1 MNNNQNVGNNQ
12 PINQTNTNQFNGQ
25 YQSNQTQYN
34 SGEYQNQVTQPNQT
48 QFGGQY
54 QPNQTQYNSGQY
66 QNQVTQTNQTQFG
79 GQYQPNQTQYN
90 SGQYQNQMTQTNQVQ
105 FGSQYQN
112 QNINQPIQQANQVTQ
127 NNAINTN
134 EDEILLESFVG
145 ENYSKIRYNKFN
157 IGALFAAPL
166 YFFYRKMIIYGIL
179 FLILHTAISSI
190 INNEYSSI
198 FLFAIAAVTVN
209 KIYIN
214 FAEKKIAKIKE
225 KNKDKTLNE
234 LKVICAKKG
243 GTSIPLIFLGIF
255 IVFIIGF
262 ITVIITLLGTLAG
275 TLL

>member
-1 MNNNQNVGNNQ
+1 MNNIQNVGNNQ

-25 YQSNQTQYN
+25 YQPNQTQYN
-34 SGEYQNQVTQPNQT
+34 SGQYQNQVTQPNQT

-54 QPNQTQYNSGQY
+54 QPNQ
-66 QNQVTQTNQTQFG
+66 NQFNG
-79 GQYQPNQTQYN
+79 
-90 SGQYQNQMTQTNQVQ
+90 
-105 FGSQYQN
+105 QYQN

-214 FAEKKIAKIKE
+214 FAKKKIAKIKE
-225 KNKDKTLNE
+225 KNKDKALNE

-262 ITVIITLLGTLAG
+262 ITVIITLLGTLAKYLII
-275 TLL
+275 T

>member
-25 YQSNQTQYN
+25 YQ
-34 SGEYQNQVTQPNQT
+34 
-48 QFGGQY
+48 
-54 QPNQTQYNSGQY
+54 PNQTQYNSG
-66 QNQVTQTNQTQFG
+66 
-79 GQYQPNQTQYN
+79 
-90 SGQYQNQMTQTNQVQ
+90 
-105 FGSQYQN
+105 QYQN

>member
-25 YQSNQTQYN
+25 YQPNQTQYN
-34 SGEYQNQVTQPNQT
+34 SGQYQNQVTQSNQT

-54 QPNQTQYNSGQY
+54 QPNQAQYNSGQY
-66 QNQVTQTNQTQFG
+66 QNQVTQTNQTQFNG
-79 GQYQPNQTQYN
+79 
-90 SGQYQNQMTQTNQVQ
+90 
-105 FGSQYQN
+105 QYQN
-112 QNINQPIQQANQVTQ
+112 QNINQPIQQANQVTP

-134 EDEILLESFVG
+134 EDEILLECFVG
-145 ENYSKIRYNKFN
+145 ENYSKIRYDKFN

-179 FLILHTAISSI
+179 FLILQMAISSI

-198 FLFAIAAVTVN
+198 FLFAIAAVTIN

-214 FAEKKIAKIKE
+214 FAKKKIAKIKE

-262 ITVIITLLGTLAG
+262 ITIIITLLGTLAKYLII
-275 TLL
+275 T

>member
-25 YQSNQTQYN
+25 YQPNQTQYN

-54 QPNQTQYNSGQY
+54 QPNQTKYNSGQY

-90 SGQYQNQMTQTNQVQ
+90 SGQYQNQ
-105 FGSQYQN
+105 
-112 QNINQPIQQANQVTQ
+112 NINQPIQQANQITP

-134 EDEILLESFVG
+134 EDEILLECFVG
-145 ENYSKIRYNKFN
+145 ENYSKIRYDKFN

-179 FLILHTAISSI
+179 FLILQMAISSI

-214 FAEKKIAKIKE
+214 FAKKKIAKIKE
-225 KNKDKTLNE
+225 NNKDKTLNE

-262 ITVIITLLGTLAG
+262 ITVIITLLGTLAKYLII
-275 TLL
+275 T

>member
-12 PINQTNTNQFNGQ
+12 SINQTNTNQFNGQ
-25 YQSNQTQYN
+25 YQPNQTQYN
-34 SGEYQNQVTQPNQT
+34 SGQYQNQVTQPNQT

-66 QNQVTQTNQTQFG
+66 QNQVTQTNQTQ
-79 GQYQPNQTQYN
+79 YN
-90 SGQYQNQMTQTNQVQ
+90 SGQYQNQVTQTNQTQ
-105 FGSQYQN
+105 FNGQYQN

-179 FLILHTAISSI
+179 FLILQMAISSI

-262 ITVIITLLGTLAG
+262 ITVIITLLGTLAKYLII
-275 TLL
+275 T

>member
-25 YQSNQTQYN
+25 YQ
-34 SGEYQNQVTQPNQT
+34 
-48 QFGGQY
+48 
-54 QPNQTQYNSGQY
+54 PNQTQYNNGQY
-66 QNQVTQTNQTQFG
+66 QSQMTQTNQTQFG
-79 GQYQPNQTQYN
+79 RQYQPNQTQFN
-90 SGQYQNQMTQTNQVQ
+90 G
-105 FGSQYQN
+105 QYQN
-112 QNINQPIQQANQVTQ
+112 QNINQPIQQANQVTP

-214 FAEKKIAKIKE
+214 FAKKKIAKIKE

>member
-25 YQSNQTQYN
+25 YQPNQTQYN
-34 SGEYQNQVTQPNQT
+34 SGEYQNQVTQP
-48 QFGGQY
+48 
-54 QPNQTQYNSGQY
+54 
-66 QNQVTQTNQTQFG
+66 NQTQFG